1 MSYTIC
7 ILLLICCPDVDL
19 NRAFLQAVGRRGR
32 GRQDIDLHLLKP
44 ARFRPEP
51 GWALPPAVSDR
62 VIHDDV
68 LDPAPEWMS
77 YEYRTTHPVLRWL
90 PTKLAEWIGA
100 NLSEELLIPDKIE
113 DKWTAAEL
121 NSILLNNVVR
131 GPFGHLRTFG
141 GIQWECDLFNGR
153 PKARCYPFNI
163 VGHRFRDKNPQV
175 VLQYRIRCR
184 IRYRIR
190 YLIRYIILHHIR
202 SDMTFCIFSC
212 VSLTTYA
219 RQIKNR

>member
-1 MSYTIC
+1 M
-7 ILLLICCPDVDL
+7 
-19 NRAFLQAVGRRGR
+19 QAVGRRGR

-68 LDPAPEWMS
+68 LDPAPEWIS

-131 GPFGHLRTFG
+131 GPYGHLRTFG

-163 VGHRFRDKNPQV
+163 VGHRFRDKNP
-175 VLQYRIRCR
+175 
-184 IRYRIR
+184 
-190 YLIRYIILHHIR
+190 
-202 SDMTFCIFSC
+202 
-212 VSLTTYA
+212 
-219 RQIKNR
+219 